1 MRVCQPRVTGGWRW
15 LGGRLVSIVRR
26 AGWNTLPL
34 PLRRPAAHLGSPEI
48 LTFLPKGG
56 QCLKMILSD
65 FYIIKHLKKIQMS
78 SHHPRA
84 IFFFSPSV
92 TLFCLCLKSRVCT
105 WVCCQHCHSS
115 GGGGGGNKASCLMV
129 IVILSS

>member
-1 MRVCQPRVTGGWRW
+1 MRVCQPRVTGGWRGP
-15 LGGRLVSIVRR
+15 GGRLVSIVRR

-65 FYIIKHLKKIQMS
+65 FYIIKHLKKNSNVIS
-78 SHHPRA
+78 SPKSH
-84 IFFFSPSV
+84 FFFSPSV
-92 TLFCLCLKSRVCT
+92 TLICLCLKSRVCT
-105 WVCCQHCHSS
+105 WVCRQHCHSLGVGE
-115 GGGGGGNKASCLMV
+115 GGIRPRA
-129 IVILSS
+129 